1 MVFEQDVYIGD
12 SEHSVIGAP
21 TSAPTP
27 LSPSDTVRVETLRVA
42 YEEEIV
48 SGVLVQERMVEAL
61 ALMEAAGA
69 NAPSHAG
76 GSHLNEAEPRS
87 IDAPS

>member
-1 MVFEQDVYIGD
+1 VYIGD

-27 LSPSDTVRVETLRVA
+27 LSPSNTVRVETLRVA

-48 SGVLVQERMVEAL
+48 SGVLV
-61 ALMEAAGA
+61 
-69 NAPSHAG
+69 H
-76 GSHLNEAEPRS
+76 
-87 IDAPS
+87 